1 MNHRYNPYPKFKR
14 KVETRPRLKSIFT
27 KQLPETREDRRQQN
41 TQAIE
46 QRNGTIYGA

>member
-1 MNHRYNPYPKFKR
+1 MKHRYNPFKKYR
-14 KVETRPRLKSIFT
+14 RPETRPRLKSIFT

-46 QRNGTIYGA
+46 QRKGTAYGT